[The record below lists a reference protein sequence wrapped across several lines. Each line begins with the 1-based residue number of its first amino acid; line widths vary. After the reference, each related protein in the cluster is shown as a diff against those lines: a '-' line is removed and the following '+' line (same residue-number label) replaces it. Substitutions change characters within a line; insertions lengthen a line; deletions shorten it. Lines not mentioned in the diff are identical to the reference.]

1 MCITLFPRHILQNCS
16 KTCPH
21 STLSPSPF
29 VMYILY
35 LIMNEGIVILFHLQA
50 TRCPVLRRLAVINS
64 SEMKRGSGAGRDA
77 SIYSGLPTE
86 KYIRI

>member
-1 MCITLFPRHILQNCS
+1 
-16 KTCPH
+16 
-21 STLSPSPF
+21 
-29 VMYILY
+29 
-35 LIMNEGIVILFHLQA
+35 MNEGIVILFHLQA

-86 KYIRI
+86 KYILI